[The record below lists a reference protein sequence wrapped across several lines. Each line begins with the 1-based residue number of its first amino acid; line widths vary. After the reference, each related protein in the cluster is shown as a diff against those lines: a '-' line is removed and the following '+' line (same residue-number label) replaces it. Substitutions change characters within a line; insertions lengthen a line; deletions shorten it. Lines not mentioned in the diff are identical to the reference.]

1 MLIDTVN
8 FFWEREREIDK
19 DASANLPAHPAN
31 TFSSWAGQET
41 RTQPG
46 TPAGVAGTTGYSEL
60 SPATFQ
66 WGTLAG
72 MGSQEAEL
80 GQQRGHSEV
89 GVGVLTAV
97 FTAVSS
103 QHPGSHFG
111 GQFVRMYSNLRCIYL
126 GSLPRARAWGPL
138 AGAGGS
144 KQVVVH
150 PRAALPVAL
159 RNWAGLS
166 GRFCGAPSRRQSQLL
181 ARTPTSQ
188 APLV

>member
-1 MLIDTVN
+1 
-8 FFWEREREIDK
+8 
-19 DASANLPAHPAN
+19 
-31 TFSSWAGQET
+31 
-41 RTQPG
+41 
-46 TPAGVAGTTGYSEL
+46 
-60 SPATFQ
+60 
-66 WGTLAG
+66 

-97 FTAVSS
+97 FIAVSS

-126 GSLPRARAWGPL
+126 ESLPRARAWGPF

-144 KQVVVH
+144 KQVVH

-166 GRFCGAPSRRQSQLL
+166 GAACRFCGAPSRRQSQLL